1 MSNATPPSHS
11 KIVIIGGGI
20 IGSSTAYHLAQLGET
35 DCVVLEQGNLTNGS
49 TWHAAGLV
57 GQLRSN
63 ANVTQLLKYS
73 VELYNRL
80 EEETGQATGWKMNGG
95 LRLACSPERVTE
107 IKRQIT
113 MARSFGLDMH
123 FLTPKEAL
131 ELCPVLNVDD
141 LIGAAFL
148 PTDGQANPADLT
160 QALAKGARSRGIR
173 FYEECSVS
181 SIATSNGRVTGLDT
195 RYGHIDC
202 EIIVNCA
209 GLWSR
214 SIGKMADVN
223 VPIVPMKHHYI
234 VTGEVKGVQTSMPT
248 LRDPDRL
255 IYFKED
261 VGGLVFGGYELN
273 PQRWNVSSP
282 PDNFYFTLLDFDV
295 DHFEPLMQ
303 AGLNRVPA
311 MEDADIKQMICGPES
326 FTPDGNF
333 IIGESPEVKNFYV
346 GTGFNA
352 FGIAS
357 AGGAGKALAEWVS
370 TGVPSMD
377 LGQVDIRRFGKVH
390 NSDDWIARRTVE
402 LCSKHYTMG
411 WPHEEHKSAR
421 PCYKSTLYD
430 ELRNLNASFGEKL
443 GWERPNWFAPEG
455 VEPVDSPSFGRANW
469 FEYVGF
475 EHQAVREKV
484 GVIDQSSFAKFMLEG
499 EHAVV
504 ALEHMCSSRIDRPV
518 GSVIYTQMLNQEGGI
533 ECDVTVT
540 RLKKNRF
547 MIVAGTGYALHH
559 FYHIKNSI
567 PDSST
572 DISLI
577 EVTDQYSTL
586 SLSGPNSR
594 SLLQAIAEQDMAA
607 TAFPFLTCQNITIA
621 GCGVIAIRV
630 SFAGELGWELH
641 IPVDDTIKVFQ
652 SLTETGQAYELK
664 HVGYRALESLRLE
677 KGFRALGSDIGPDFT
692 PLEAG
697 LRKLVKLNTG
707 IAFVGR
713 QALAKQSKDVLQR
726 RLACFTTEDA
736 DISLLGRETIYRN
749 GIRVGWT
756 TSAGWGYAVKK
767 NIAYGYVRRTDGVSD
782 EFLYDG
788 DYELEVEEIR
798 IPVRIESE
806 NPYDPS
812 SSKMRS

>member
-1 MSNATPPSHS
+1 MSNTTPPRHS
-11 KIVIIGGGI
+11 RIVIIGGGI
-20 IGSSTAYHLAQLGET
+20 IGSSTAYHLAQLGEV
-35 DCVVLEQGNLTNGS
+35 DCIVLEQGNLTNGS

-73 VELYNRL
+73 VELYDRL
-80 EEETGQATGWKMNGG
+80 ELETGQATGWKMNGG

-113 MARSFGLDMH
+113 MARSFGLEMH
-123 FLTPKEAL
+123 FLTPREAL
-131 ELCPVLNVDD
+131 ELCPIINVED
-141 LIGAAFL
+141 LAGAAFL

-160 QALAKGARSRGIR
+160 QALAKGARSKGIR
-173 FYEECSVS
+173 FYEGCSVS
-181 SIATSNGRVTGLDT
+181 SITTNNGRVSGLDT
-195 RYGHIDC
+195 SHGPIDC

-214 SIGKMADVN
+214 SIGKMAGVN

-234 VTGEVKGVQTSMPT
+234 VTGKVKSVQTGMPT

-273 PQRWNVSSP
+273 PQRWGVSPP

-303 AGLNRVPA
+303 AGLNRIPA

-333 IIGESPEVKNFYV
+333 IIGESPQVKNFFI

-390 NSDDWIARRTVE
+390 NNDDWIAQRTVE

-411 WPHEEHKSAR
+411 WPHEEHQSAR
-421 PCYKSTLYD
+421 PRYRSVIYD
-430 ELRNLNASFGEKL
+430 DLRNLNVCFGEKL
-443 GWERPNWFAPEG
+443 GWERPNWFAPDG
-455 VEPVDSPSFGRANW
+455 VKPVDSPSFGRANW
-469 FEYVGF
+469 FEYVGL
-475 EHQAVREKV
+475 EHRAVREKV

-499 EHAVV
+499 EQAAV

-518 GSVIYTQMLNQEGGI
+518 GSVIYTQMLNQAGGI
-533 ECDVTVT
+533 ECDLTVT
-540 RLKKNRF
+540 RLNDNRF
-547 MIVAGTGYALHH
+547 MMVAGTGYAFHH

-567 PDSST
+567 PASLT
-572 DISLI
+572 DISLT
-577 EVTDQYSTL
+577 EVTDRYSTL

-594 SLLQAIAEQDMAA
+594 SLLQAIAEQDLAA
-607 TAFPFLTCQNITIA
+607 TAFPFLTCQYISIS
-621 GCGVIAIRV
+621 GCDVIAIRV

-641 IPVDDTIKVFQ
+641 IPVDDTLKVFRA
-652 SLTETGQAYELK
+652 LTDAGEAFQMK

-677 KGFRALGSDIGPDFT
+677 KGFRALGADIGPDFT

-697 LRKLVKLNTG
+697 MRKLVKLKSG

-713 QALAKQSKDVLQR
+713 EALVRQSSDVLQR
-726 RLACFTTEDA
+726 RLACFTTGDA
-736 DISLLGRETIYRN
+736 EISLLGRETIYRN

-756 TSAGWGYAVKK
+756 TSAGWGYTVNK
-767 NIAYGYVRRTDGVSD
+767 NIAYGYVRHTDGVSD

-788 DYELEVEEIR
+788 EYELEVEEVR

-806 NPYDPS
+806 NLYDPTS
-812 SSKMRS
+812 SRMRS

>member
-1 MSNATPPSHS
+1 MSNTTPPRHS
-11 KIVIIGGGI
+11 RIVIIGGGI

-35 DCVVLEQGNLTNGS
+35 DCIVLEQGKLTNGS

-73 VELYNRL
+73 VELYDRL
-80 EEETGQATGWKMNGG
+80 EIETGQATGWKMNGG
-95 LRLACSPERVTE
+95 LRLACNSERVTE

-113 MARSFGLDMH
+113 MARSFGLEMH
-123 FLTPKEAL
+123 FLTPRETL
-131 ELCPVLNVDD
+131 DLCPVINIDD
-141 LIGAAFL
+141 LAGAAFL

-160 QALAKGARSRGIR
+160 QALAKGARSKGIR
-173 FYEECSVS
+173 FYEDCSVS
-181 SIATSNGRVTGLDT
+181 SITTNNGRVSGLDT
-195 RYGHIDC
+195 GHGHIDC

-234 VTGEVKGVQTSMPT
+234 VTGKVKGVETGMPT

-273 PQRWNVSSP
+273 PQRWDVSP
-282 PDNFYFTLLDFDV
+282 PPDDFYFTLLDFDV

-303 AGLNRVPA
+303 AGLNRIPA

-333 IIGESPEVKNFYV
+333 IIGESPQVKNFFI

-352 FGIAS
+352 FGIAG

-390 NSDDWIARRTVE
+390 KSDQWIEQRTVE

-411 WPHEEHKSAR
+411 WPHEEHESAR
-421 PCYKSTLYD
+421 PCYRSVIYD
-430 ELRNLNASFGEKL
+430 DLRNLNASFGEKL
-443 GWERPNWFAPEG
+443 GWERPNWFAPDG
-455 VEPVDSPSFGRANW
+455 VKPVDSPSFGRANW
-469 FEYVGF
+469 FHHVGL
-475 EHQAVREKV
+475 EHRAVREKA

-499 EHAVV
+499 EHAAV

-518 GSVIYTQMLNQEGGI
+518 GSVIYTQMLNPAGGI
-533 ECDVTVT
+533 ECDLTVT
-540 RLKKNRF
+540 RLNESRF
-547 MIVAGTGYALHH
+547 MIVAGTGYAFHH

-567 PDSST
+567 PASLA
-572 DISLI
+572 DISLT
-577 EVTDQYSTL
+577 EVTDRYSTL

-594 SLLQAIAEQDMAA
+594 SLLQAIAEQDLAA
-607 TAFPFLTCQNITIA
+607 AAFPFLTCQGISIA
-621 GCGVIAIRV
+621 GCDVIAIRV

-641 IPVDDTIKVFQ
+641 ISADDTLKVFRA
-652 SLTETGQAYELK
+652 LTDAGQAYELK

-677 KGFRALGSDIGPDFT
+677 KGFRALGADIGPDFT

-697 LRKLVKLNTG
+697 MRKLVKLKSG
-707 IAFVGR
+707 INFVGR
-713 QALAKQSKDVLQR
+713 QALVKQSSDELQR
-726 RLACFTTEDA
+726 RLACFTTENA

-756 TSAGWGYAVKK
+756 TSAGWGYTVNK
-767 NIAYGYVRRTDGVSD
+767 NIAYGYVRHTDGVSD

-788 DYELEVEEIR
+788 EYELEVEEIR

-806 NPYDPS
+806 NLYDPTS
-812 SSKMRS
+812 SRMRS